1 MLPEK
6 PITLLPMI
14 KLQILHNLCIQSI
27 LLLGFLR
34 LILLFSFSCHFV
46 DLSRCMLSSARNRQ
60 YLRNRKHVP
69 CFYRVTESRVD

>member
-27 LLLGFLR
+27 LLLDFLH
-34 LILLFSFSCHFV
+34 LILLFSFSCLFV
-46 DLSRCMLSSARNRQ
+46 DL
-60 YLRNRKHVP
+60 
-69 CFYRVTESRVD
+69 